1 MFPGV
6 GVALLGALVLAG
18 WVLQVEALKSII
30 PGADPMKPNMAVAI
44 LLCGAA
50 LSLLSRKTLTKP
62 IRVCTAAIAAT
73 VIILSALT
81 IGEYV
86 FNRDLGIEHWLMGEV
101 RADPEVPHPGRMA
114 PITAVCFILVG
125 AALFLA
131 SRQIQKRLRLPLVG
145 ALGGTLTAAGA
156 VPLIGFLLEV
166 LFGPSWNYMGV
177 TPSGL
182 AGAVAFLL
190 LGIGLLELLRS
201 NAHLAWSLDGFT
213 TAGFVGGFTLMI
225 LAAGLTYNFTVKM
238 QQGAAEVAHEQEVR
252 RELNETED
260 DLLELEYD
268 QRSYLITG
276 NEHLLDGWDA
286 KESEIREDL
295 QKLQELEA
303 GDSRQR
309 KVLRQLAVLVAQR
322 INRAKQTAAIR
333 RERGLAAAQEMI
345 ATGAG
350 AALREKSRGLIEV
363 IASRGDARLRERQI
377 QSDQASREVF
387 LMLPLGVFVCFAVL
401 TLGVFF
407 LNSGAG
413 ERKRAEGALKE
424 AERKYRG
431 IFENAV
437 EGIFQ
442 NTPDGHF
449 VSANPALA
457 RMLGFESPE
466 ELISARQDIERQG
479 YVDPTL
485 RNKFIQMLEA
495 NGVVTGFEYE
505 VCRKDGTRIWVAEN
519 SRIVRDA
526 GGSPLYYEGSVQDI
540 TERKRAEAEREAIS
554 EIVQGVM
561 TTSNLDELLKL
572 AHRSIGKLL
581 YAENCFVALHDTKS
595 DLVHFEFWID
605 KFDPLPAPQPVG
617 RGHIRTNSILRTGK
631 PLVLTKELEARL
643 CAQGAIAQT
652 GSAAASWMGVPLRT
666 PARTI
671 GVLVVQHYEKEG
683 AYSERDLA
691 FLSTVGDQVA
701 LAIERKRADEELKR
715 SEERLAAAQKMARVG
730 SWEWDVI
737 TNEVVWSDE
746 EYRLFGLEPGE
757 HELTHQFFLSLVH
770 PDARRDAMR
779 WFNAVRTMKKSSRM
793 DILIVRP
800 DGEERI
806 LNSWA
811 EVVLN
816 TEGDVIRVV
825 GTSQDVTEREKAERA
840 LAQSEERFQL
850 VSRATADAI
859 WDWDM
864 IGHKISFSES
874 FGTLFGYHA
883 GEFESTMEFWMNA
896 IHPDDHDN
904 LRAGLDGFIAGREES
919 WSAEYRFR
927 CADGSYA
934 FVFDRAYVVRD
945 AAGKAVR
952 MAGSMQDITESKRAE
967 AELRESRAHLQLAL
981 QASNIGPWDWDL
993 INNQVRFSREWK
1005 QQLGYAENEITSD
1018 LSEFSSRLH
1027 PEDAE
1032 RIAAM
1037 LELCMADPSKEYDVE
1052 FRMRHKDGTYRWI
1065 HTRGSLHYDTA
1076 GRPVRM
1082 LGCHLDITDRRLAQE
1097 ELREAKVAAT
1107 LREGA
1112 ERYNFLAD
1120 TVPQIIWTARPDGGL
1135 DYYNKAWFDYTGLTL
1150 EETKDWGWGVVLHPD
1165 DLQHAIDRWTRSFT
1179 TGENYEVEY
1188 RFKRASDG
1196 AYRWHL
1202 GRALPMR
1209 DELGEIVQWV
1219 GTCTDIDDARCSKEM
1234 LQTANDELG
1243 LRVLERT
1250 SELHAAKEAAETANR
1265 AKSEFLANMSH
1276 EIRTPMNGIIGMTDL
1291 ALETELNRDQREYL
1305 GMVKSSAHSL
1315 LGLIN
1320 DILDFSKIEAGKLEL
1335 ESIEFSLR
1343 DCVGGMLKPL
1353 GIRADQKGLELV
1365 ADIHSGVP
1373 DQLIGDSMRLRQI
1386 LINLT
1391 DNAIKFTERGEIV
1404 ISVSSQSITDDESEL
1419 HFSVSDTGIGI
1430 PQEKQKAIFEAFA
1443 QADGSTTRT
1452 YGGTGLGL
1460 SIASQLIQK
1469 MGGRIWIESNVGEGT
1484 TFHFTAR
1491 LGVRAALSPAS
1502 HAEPQDLQGLRAL
1515 VVDDNAVNRRML
1527 SAMLLNWRMKP
1538 TVVASGAGALK
1549 EMTRAANANAAYEV
1563 VLLDA
1568 MMPEMDGFA
1577 LAEKINEQPA
1587 LAEAT
1592 VMMLSSAMPAG
1603 TAERCSALGIA
1614 GWLSKPITQSELLDA
1629 ILIAISRDKENGGS
1643 PDAQTQVPET
1653 GGAGSGLRIL
1663 VAEDNLI
1670 NRAVATGILEKA
1682 GHVLVHA
1689 ANGREAVEAFSD
1701 GAFDLILM
1709 DVQMPEMDG
1718 FEATR
1723 RIRELEEATGGH
1735 IKIAAM
1741 TAHAMAG
1748 DRERCLAAGMDD
1760 YVSKPLRKDDLL
1772 RTVDGARIVGD
1783 RLETGTRFL
1792 YNREEL
1798 LSQCDGDEDLMAELV
1813 SIFHDN
1819 TPRILRAVGEAL
1831 EKGDAPALATQ
1842 AHKLL
1847 SSLGV
1852 FGAGRARTLALRLEK
1867 HAEENDF
1874 GGARERFTELERET
1888 DKIYAALA

>member
-1 MFPGV
+1 MIAEPSELSGRQFHRAFALIPGL

-18 WVLQVEALKSII
+18 WVLHVEALKSII
-30 PGADPMKPNMAVAI
+30 PGADPMKPNMAAAI
-44 LLCGAA
+44 FLCGAA
-50 LSLLSRKTLTKP
+50 LSLLSRKTLTKA
-62 IRVCTAAIAAT
+62 IRICSAAIAAT
-73 VIILSALT
+73 VIVLSALT

-86 FNRDLGIEHWLMGEV
+86 FGWDLGIEHWLIGDV
-101 RADPEVPHPGRMA
+101 RADMENPHPGRMA

-125 AALFLA
+125 VALFFA

-182 AGAVAFLL
+182 AGAVAFLF

-201 NAHLAWSLDGFT
+201 NAHLTWSLDGFT
-213 TAGFVGGFTLMI
+213 TAGFVTGFAFMV

-238 QQGAAEVAHEQEVR
+238 QQAATQVGHAQEIR
-252 RELNETED
+252 RELNETEAN
-260 DLLELEYD
+260 LLELEHE
-268 QRSYLITG
+268 QRSYIITG
-276 NEHLLDGWDA
+276 NEPLLEGWDA
-286 KESEIREDL
+286 KESEIREHL
-295 QKLQELEA
+295 RKLQELEVD
-303 GDSRQR
+303 DSRQR
-309 KVLRQLAVLVAQR
+309 KIIRQLAVLVSQR
-322 INRAKQTAAIR
+322 INRARQTAEIR

-350 AALREKSRGLIEV
+350 AALRETSRRLIEA
-363 IASRGDARLRERQI
+363 IESDGDARLRASHT
-377 QSDQASREVF
+377 QSDQASRAAF
-387 LMLPLGVFVCFAVL
+387 LMLPLGVFVCFAIL

-407 LNSGAG
+407 LNSGMG
-413 ERKRAEGALKE
+413 ERQRAERALKE
-424 AERKYRG
+424 AEQKYRG

-437 EGIFQ
+437 EGIYQ
-442 NTPDGHF
+442 TTPQGEF
-449 VSANPALA
+449 LAVNPAAA
-457 RMLGFESPE
+457 RILGFASPE
-466 ELISARQDIERQG
+466 EILGRIDTTTYG
-479 YVDPTL
+479 YVDP
-485 RNKFIQMLEA
+485 RRRGEFMLLVGESD
-495 NGVVTGFEYE
+495 VVNGFESEIFRPNGSTVWISENVRVARTCSGEILYFE
-505 VCRKDGTRIWVAEN
+505 GTLE
-519 SRIVRDA
+519 
-526 GGSPLYYEGSVQDI
+526 DI
-540 TERKRAEAEREAIS
+540 TERKRTAAEREVIS
-554 EIVQGVM
+554 EIVQGVI
-561 TTSNLDELLKL
+561 TTSNLDELLDL

-581 YAENCFVALHDTKS
+581 YAENCFVGLHDANT
-595 DLVHFEFWID
+595 DLIHFEFWVD
-605 KFDPLPAPQPVG
+605 KLDSVPPPQPISNGFTRSSYV
-617 RGHIRTNSILRTGK
+617 LRTGQS
-631 PLVLTKELEARL
+631 LLLTKELEAQL
-643 CAQGAIAQT
+643 FAQGDLAQS
-652 GSAAASWMGVPLRT
+652 GSASASWMGVPLRT
-666 PARTI
+666 PTRTI
-671 GVLVVQHYEKEG
+671 GVLAVQHYEKEDV
-683 AYSERDLA
+683 YSQRDLK
-691 FLSTVGDQVA
+691 FLSAVGDQIA
-701 LAIERKRADEELKR
+701 LAIERKRSETATRDAEEKYRSIFEHSIEGIFQNTPDGRFVSANSALARMLGFESPEELM
-715 SEERLAAAQKMARVG
+715 SARH
-730 SWEWDVI
+730 DI
-737 TNEVVWSDE
+737 
-746 EYRLFGLEPGE
+746 E
-757 HELTHQFFLSLVH
+757 HQGYVD
-770 PDARRDAMR
+770 PAMR
-779 WFNAVRTMKKSSRM
+779 AAFRQKLET
-793 DILIVRP
+793 
-800 DGEERI
+800 
-806 LNSWA
+806 
-811 EVVLN
+811 
-816 TEGDVIRVV
+816 
-825 GTSQDVTEREKAERA
+825 
-840 LAQSEERFQL
+840 
-850 VSRATADAI
+850 
-859 WDWDM
+859 
-864 IGHKISFSES
+864 
-874 FGTLFGYHA
+874 
-883 GEFESTMEFWMNA
+883 
-896 IHPDDHDN
+896 
-904 LRAGLDGFIAGREES
+904 DGFITGF
-919 WSAEYRFR
+919 EYEVYRK
-927 CADGSYA
+927 DGNKIWVSENSRM
-934 FVFDRAYVVRD
+934 VCD
-945 AAGKAVR
+945 GKGEPLYYE
-952 MAGSMQDITESKRAE
+952 GSVQDITESKRAE
-967 AELRESRAHLQLAL
+967 AELRESRAQLQLAL

-993 INNQVRFSREWK
+993 ITDKVLFSREWK
-1005 QQLGYAENEITSD
+1005 QQLGHAENEITSD
-1018 LSEFSSRLH
+1018 VSEFVSRLH
-1027 PEDAE
+1027 PDDAE
-1032 RIAAM
+1032 RISAT
-1037 LELCMADPSKEYDVE
+1037 LDLCMRDPTQEYDVE

-1065 HTRGSLHYDTA
+1065 HTRGSLHYDAT

-1150 EETKDWGWGVVLHPD
+1150 EETRDWGWGVVLHPD
-1165 DLQHAIDRWTRSFT
+1165 DLQHAIDLWTRSFT

-1188 RFKRASDG
+1188 RFKRGSDG

-1243 LRVLERT
+1243 LRVRERT

-1335 ESIEFSLR
+1335 ESIEFNLR

-1365 ADIHSGVP
+1365 ADIHSDVP
-1373 DQLIGDSMRLRQI
+1373 DHLIGDSMRLRQI

-1404 ISVSSQSITDDESEL
+1404 VSVSSQQITDDECEL

-1452 YGGTGLGL
+1452 HGGTGLGL

-1469 MGGRIWIESNVGEGT
+1469 MRGKIWIESNAGEGT

-1491 LGVRAALSPAS
+1491 LARHAALSPVK
-1502 HAEPQDLQGLRAL
+1502 HAEPQDLHGLRAL

-1538 TVVASGAGALK
+1538 TVVASGASALE
-1549 EMTRAANANAAYEV
+1549 EMTRAANADAAYEV

-1587 LAEAT
+1587 LADAT

-1629 ILIAISRDKENGGS
+1629 ILIAVSRDKEEGGS
-1643 PDAQTQVPET
+1643 SDVQTQVPET

-1760 YVSKPLRKDDLL
+1760 YVSKPLRKEDLL
-1772 RTVDGARIVGD
+1772 RTVDGARIMGD

-1792 YNREEL
+1792 FNREEL

-1813 SIFHDN
+1813 SIFHDD
-1819 TPRILRAVGEAL
+1819 TPGILRAVGEAV